1 MERQRA
7 AAAEGAAAE
16 GAEGGH
22 ISFSIFHLMAS
33 SAAVIGCARS
43 GLTDVRAGRRAHT
56 AHSQTDVT

>member
-1 MERQRA
+1 MERQRTA
-7 AAAEGAAAE
+7 AAVEGAAA
-16 GAEGGH
+16 AKGGH

-43 GLTDVRAGRRAHT
+43 GMTDVRAGRRAHT

>member
-7 AAAEGAAAE
+7 AAAVGAAATV
-16 GAEGGH
+16 EGGH

-43 GLTDVRAGRRAHT
+43 GLTDVRAGRQAHT

>member
-7 AAAEGAAAE
+7 AAAVGEAA
-16 GAEGGH
+16 AEGGH

-43 GLTDVRAGRRAHT
+43 GMTDVRAGRRAHT
-56 AHSQTDVT
+56 AHSQADVT